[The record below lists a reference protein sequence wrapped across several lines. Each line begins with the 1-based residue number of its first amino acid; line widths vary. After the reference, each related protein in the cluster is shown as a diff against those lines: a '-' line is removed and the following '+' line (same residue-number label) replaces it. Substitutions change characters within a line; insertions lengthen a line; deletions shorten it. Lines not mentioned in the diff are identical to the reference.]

1 MPLNLNVLAES
12 DSDDDTSNTIIRQSA
27 KKKANLDFISFD
39 DSEDETDGN
48 NFQNTSTNTNQNG
61 INRSDHHHDE
71 TTTLSNNSEG
81 ASPTS
86 TNNDQPREENSS
98 IAPTG
103 VAQVTKT
110 RDNILSLFSSAQ
122 SQWSHHYNIEMAPG
136 QKSDAKPILTSS
148 VKERIAAL
156 KNRKKNVSESLAS
169 SSIASVV
176 GGVSSSSTVSS
187 SSNDVAALPKREPGA
202 VSPSTSI
209 VAEQSPTEVVD
220 NDDDDV
226 SNNITENNEEESA
239 EGFIKIDDTITN
251 HQFNYE
257 AHNAYA
263 KYQTS
268 IPWQTQSYASYSPPL
283 RLHFEL
289 IDFYNFVKQT
299 KEEELVRERVIEK
312 VTKLCKGIDPSCK
325 IQLFGSYPAGLMLP
339 GSDLDLHVISK
350 SHSQKSFLEKLNRD
364 LNRSNEFV
372 EINFI
377 RNANVPIVK
386 FKEALSLQE
395 VDVSCNNAD
404 TDSSVEFIRRSSEKY
419 PAFKYLCYFL
429 KYFLKQRNSNM
440 VLHGG
445 LSSYG
450 LSLMIISHLQM
461 HTSNSSIE
469 ERDVTSLGTLLI
481 DFFALYG
488 RYFNY
493 YFTAI
498 SPNGEG
504 KYLPYIMKIRS
515 GYSSSLKFSPNIID
529 PTNVHNNVSKGT
541 SGLLSIR
548 NSFSN
553 AFDALMSPTNINKE
567 SLLSTILRVSPDLC
581 WRRIYIHQDRSFIN
595 TCKQFATYFA
605 QYFGDEEEKN
615 KKKRSFN
622 NGGFNQKKKKKF

>member
-12 DSDDDTSNTIIRQSA
+12 DSDDDHNSSTIIQQSM

-39 DSEDETDGN
+39 DSEDEKDEGN
-48 NFQNTSTNTNQNG
+48 NFQSATTPNQNG
-61 INRSDHHHDE
+61 TNHISDHHHDDK
-71 TTTLSNNSEG
+71 TTTLNNITIGQTEE
-81 ASPTS
+81 TS
-86 TNNDQPREENSS
+86 TETNDQLKEEN
-98 IAPTG
+98 AAE

-136 QKSDAKPILTSS
+136 QKSDAKPILSSS

-169 SSIASVV
+169 SSIASVL
-176 GGVSSSSTVSS
+176 GGVSSSS
-187 SSNDVAALPKREPGA
+187 NDSREQPGA
-202 VSPSTSI
+202 VSPSTLL
-209 VAEQSPTEVVD
+209 ADQSPTEVLD
-220 NDDDDV
+220 NDDDDDDV

-239 EGFIKIDDTITN
+239 EGYIKIDDTITN

-312 VTKLCKGIDPSCK
+312 VTKLCKGIDPNCK

-350 SHSQKSFLEKLNRD
+350 SNSQKSFLEKLNRE
-364 LNRSNEFV
+364 LNRSTEFV

-404 TDSSVEFIRRSSEKY
+404 TDSSVEFIRKSSEKY

-498 SPNGEG
+498 SPSGEG
-504 KYLPYIMKIRS
+504 KYLPYVMKIRS

-529 PTNVHNNVSKGT
+529 PTNAHNNVSKGT

-595 TCKQFATYFA
+595 TCKQFAGYFT
-605 QYFGDEEEKN
+605 QYFGDEEEEKKS
-615 KKKRSFN
+615 KKKRSFT